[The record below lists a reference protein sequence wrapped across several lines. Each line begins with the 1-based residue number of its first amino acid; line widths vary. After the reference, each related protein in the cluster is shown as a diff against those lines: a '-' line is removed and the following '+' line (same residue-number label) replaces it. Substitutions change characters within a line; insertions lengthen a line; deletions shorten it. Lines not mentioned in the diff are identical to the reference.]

1 MTDLLL
7 GARVNWTPQWS
18 SSAELQYN
26 PESGESTRSTLG
38 LRYLPGPYRVLN
50 AAYRV
55 KQQTA
60 TEASRQLDLGWQWP
74 LQGLFGQA
82 PSGLPGRGLGPQQ
95 WYSVGRLNYSLPERK
110 VVDLLAGFEYD
121 AGCWIGRI
129 VLERLQSNLSSSNQ
143 RIMFQ
148 LEFSDFTR
156 IGSSPL
162 QSLRNHVPRYQL
174 LREEVNPPSRFE
186 RYE

>member
-1 MTDLLL
+1 MAAA
-7 GARVNWTPQWS
+7 GPVWQRARWRGGP
-18 SSAELQYN
+18 
-26 PESGESTRSTLG
+26 G
-38 LRYLPGPYRVLN
+38 LRPP
-50 AAYRV
+50 
-55 KQQTA
+55 
-60 TEASRQLDLGWQWP
+60 
-74 LQGLFGQA
+74 
-82 PSGLPGRGLGPQQ
+82 Q
-95 WYSVGRLNYSLPERK
+95 WYSVGRINYSLPESR

-129 VLERLQSNLSSSNQ
+129 AIERLQNSTTASNQ

-162 QSLRNHVPRYQL
+162 QSLRNNARYQL
-174 LREEVNPPSRFE
+174 LREEINPPSRFE